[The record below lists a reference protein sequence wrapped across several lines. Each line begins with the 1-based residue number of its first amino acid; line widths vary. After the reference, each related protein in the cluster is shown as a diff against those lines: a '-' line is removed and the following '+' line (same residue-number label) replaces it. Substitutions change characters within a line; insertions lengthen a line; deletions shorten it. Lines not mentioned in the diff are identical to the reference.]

1 MYTHIHTHSCILTH
15 THSHILTHP
24 HHQVSESIDRQDE
37 LVSCIESAH
46 ARFKHE
52 SAGAGAS
59 AREEMLKNL
68 AGAYDVFQ
76 ELLANL
82 TEGTKVKSGVVC
94 KEEIPAI

>member
-1 MYTHIHTHSCILTH
+1 M
-15 THSHILTHP
+15 
-24 HHQVSESIDRQDE
+24 SESVDRQDE
-37 LVSCIESAH
+37 LVSRIESAH
-46 ARFKHE
+46 ARFEQE

-82 TEGTKVKSGVVC
+82 TEGTKVRVVWYA
-94 KEEIPAI
+94 KRKFLQSNY